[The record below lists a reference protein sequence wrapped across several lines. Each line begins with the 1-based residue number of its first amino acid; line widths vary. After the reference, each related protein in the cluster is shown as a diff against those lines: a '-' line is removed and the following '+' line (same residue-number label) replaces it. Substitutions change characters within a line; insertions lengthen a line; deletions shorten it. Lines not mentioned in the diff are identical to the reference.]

1 MKKMELI
8 EEHNKDLKRYG
19 KSILSHEDDE
29 NDSMK
34 DYKFSISQH
43 DDESYYGSDDY
54 YEPMRHFK
62 D

>member
-1 MKKMELI
+1 MSKSEYR
-8 EEHNKDLKRYG
+8 EHNEITNKYYD

-34 DYKFSISQH
+34 DYEFSILH
-43 DDESYYGSDDY
+43 KDDEYDSLEDY
-54 YEPMRHFK
+54 ESCSIGHFK

>member
-1 MKKMELI
+1 MKKSEYI
-8 EEHNKDLKRYG
+8 EEHNKDLERYD

-34 DYKFSISQH
+34 DYEFSISQH
-43 DDESYYGSDDY
+43 NDESYYGSDDW
-54 YEPMRHFK
+54 YEPIGHFK